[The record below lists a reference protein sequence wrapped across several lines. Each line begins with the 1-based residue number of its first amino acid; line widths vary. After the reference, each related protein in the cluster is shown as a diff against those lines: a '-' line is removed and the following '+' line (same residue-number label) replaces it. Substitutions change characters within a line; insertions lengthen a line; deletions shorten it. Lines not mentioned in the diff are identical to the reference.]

1 MCPGYSSLSSKLRHY
16 LCSWSPTMVL
26 ASFSTVLVPS
36 LVLASS
42 PTALVPSLT
51 VLASSCLCP
60 GCSRLSSNLRHSHLC
75 SWSPTMVL
83 SSSPTVLVLSWV
95 LASSPTVLVPSLT
108 VLASSPTVLVLA
120 WYLKVSTL
128 TVLASSPTVLVR
140 RRSCGRE
147 CPSGF
152 RDIPLA
158 IVGSTLTWE
167 PINDA
172 QSKPIIEGTI

>member
-51 VLASSCLCP
+51 VLASSCMCP
-60 GCSRLSSNLRHSHLC
+60 GYSRLSSNLRHSHLC
-75 SWSPTMVL
+75 SWSPTM
-83 SSSPTVLVLSWV
+83 V

-158 IVGSTLTWE
+158 IVGSNLT
-167 PINDA
+167 
-172 QSKPIIEGTI
+172 